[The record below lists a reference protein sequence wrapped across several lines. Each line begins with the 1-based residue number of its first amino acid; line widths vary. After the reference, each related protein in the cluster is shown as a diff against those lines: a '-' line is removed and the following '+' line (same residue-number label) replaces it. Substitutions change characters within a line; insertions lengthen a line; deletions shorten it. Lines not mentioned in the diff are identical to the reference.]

1 MIRVKEI
8 MYAPVAGEYV
18 DEGVTLDQAIHQLIM
33 GKYQSLLVTRN
44 GDIVEILRLVD
55 VFREVFEQIKV
66 CEI

>member
-1 MIRVKEI
+1 M
-8 MYAPVAGEYV
+8 